1 MLFFQP
7 ILSFML
13 SRKIINVYYDI
24 ARKHGNVTV
33 KDIRKYEKLKYKLNQ
48 PKLDIDFLKIG
59 SNLAAPPIIVIKNFN
74 MFQNNSVNPKPFYLN
89 NFLLMT
95 STSLTYL

>member
-59 SNLAAPPIIVIKNFN
+59 SNLVCT
-74 MFQNNSVNPKPFYLN
+74 QNS
-89 NFLLMT
+89 
-95 STSLTYL
+95 